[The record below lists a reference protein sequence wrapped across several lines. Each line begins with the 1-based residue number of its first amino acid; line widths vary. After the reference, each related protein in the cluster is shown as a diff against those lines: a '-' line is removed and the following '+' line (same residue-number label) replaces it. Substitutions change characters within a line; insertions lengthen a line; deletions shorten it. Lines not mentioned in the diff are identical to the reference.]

1 MKNKVILLAMTCL
14 AMITTAWGQVESY
27 SDRDLEAEQYIFAI
41 QKVWADNPIQVENI
55 DPNAR
60 IRSFAKAFCSRYQD
74 YRPNEAMMDYLK
86 KPGDYSWEEKHY
98 YSEDLPRNGYI
109 KCDMGGQFDYMTEM
123 CYWRRPNGHQLVGVL
138 MQIGHEGEECDAL
151 ILFYDFDPKTQVM
164 SPDTTIHQTVMK
176 IVNNHTGSL
185 FFELPKEGKDID
197 VTAVRWTM
205 EDDFVYDHFLLKW
218 NGNSFDEAKIENEV
232 E

>member
-14 AMITTAWGQVESY
+14 AMITTAWGQVDAS
-27 SDRDLEAEQYIFAI
+27 SDRDLNPEQYIFAI

-74 YRPNEAMMDYLK
+74 YRPNEAMTDYLK
-86 KPGDYSWEEKHY
+86 KPGEYSWEEKHY
-98 YSEDLPRNGYI
+98 YTEDHPRNGYI

-123 CYWRRPNGHQLVGVL
+123 CYWRRPNGHMLVGVL
-138 MQIGHEGEECDAL
+138 MQVGHEGEVCDAVL
-151 ILFYDFDPKTQVM
+151 LFYDFDPKTQLM
-164 SPDTTIHQTVMK
+164 TPDTKIYNSCLTITSKHK
-176 IVNNHTGSL
+176 GSRW
-185 FFELPKEGKDID
+185 FELPIEGKDIS
-197 VTAVRWTM
+197 VTAVRWTP
-205 EDDFVYDHFLLKW
+205 EDDFVFDEFMLKW
-218 NGNSFDEAKIENEV
+218 NGNSFDEAKMDNET

>member
-1 MKNKVILLAMTCL
+1 MLLAITSL
-14 AMITTAWGQVESY
+14 AMITTAWGQVEALSEK
-27 SDRDLEAEQYIFAI
+27 DTIATQRILEIREI
-41 QKVWADNPIQVENI
+41 WSDNPIQVEN
-55 DPNAR
+55 DFPNAL
-60 IRSFAKAFCSRYQD
+60 IRNFAKAFAGKYVQ

-86 KPGDYSWEEKHY
+86 KPGDYSWEKKHY

-109 KCDMGGQFDYMTEM
+109 KCDMGGQFDYLTEM

-164 SPDTTIHQTVMK
+164 SPDTTIHQTVMQ
-176 IVNNHTGSL
+176 IVNNHSGSL

-197 VTAVRWTM
+197 VMAVRWTM
-205 EDDFVYDHFLLKW
+205 EDDFIYDHFLLKW
-218 NGNSFDEAKIENEV
+218 NGNSFDEAKIEKEV

>member
-1 MKNKVILLAMTCL
+1 
-14 AMITTAWGQVESY
+14 
-27 SDRDLEAEQYIFAI
+27 
-41 QKVWADNPIQVENI
+41 
-55 DPNAR
+55 
-60 IRSFAKAFCSRYQD
+60 
-74 YRPNEAMMDYLK
+74 
-86 KPGDYSWEEKHY
+86 
-98 YSEDLPRNGYI
+98 
-109 KCDMGGQFDYMTEM
+109 M